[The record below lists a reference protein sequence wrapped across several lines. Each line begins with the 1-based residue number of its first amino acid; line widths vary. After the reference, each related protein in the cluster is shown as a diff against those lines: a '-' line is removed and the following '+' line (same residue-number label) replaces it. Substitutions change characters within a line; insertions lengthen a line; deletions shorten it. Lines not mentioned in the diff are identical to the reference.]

1 MTDRQY
7 EEDRRMEV
15 QEEARL
21 DSMVPAYI
29 VIEYDVR
36 GRENYRHSFIDV
48 SEDEARDSFEES
60 VEELTENNE
69 VECKVE
75 LWTGKI
81 VHNYIPS
88 DYGTLPQGVKTYQET
103 FVEKDELIETK
114 DISWRK

>member
-1 MTDRQY
+1 MTDRQQD
-7 EEDRRMEV
+7 EDRRMEM
-15 QEEARL
+15 QEEARM
-21 DSMVPAYI
+21 DAMVPAYI
-29 VIEYDVR
+29 IIEYDVR

-60 VEELTENNE
+60 VEELTDNNE

-81 VHNYIPS
+81 VHNYFPS
-88 DYGTLPQGVKTYQET
+88 GYGPSQET